1 MARTA
6 KEKPAAQAVEKTPVK
21 RKKTTKAEPTES
33 VVIQYAGSEWDS
45 AEQIAQVKAAYVAQ
59 GHYAASIKELF
70 LYVKPEEMKVY
81 YVINGRSKGAIDL

>member
-45 AEQIAQVKAAYVAQ
+45 AELIAQVKAA
-59 GHYAASIKELF
+59 
-70 LYVKPEEMKVY
+70 
-81 YVINGRSKGAIDL
+81 

>member
-6 KEKPAAQAVEKTPVK
+6 KEKPAAQVVEKTPVK

-45 AEQIAQVKAAYVAQ
+45 AELIAQVKAAYVAQ